1 MKKKTIITSLAL
13 LAAAAMVGVG
23 TSVGLTA
30 IDAPDQVAAVKQD
43 EDGTYLISNKD
54 DFFAIFN
61 RTAEHG
67 AEGKKIRLT
76 ADIDL
81 EGTNVVNAAGQV
93 GMAGDFN
100 GIFDGNGHKIYNI
113 GLVKDASIFNIIGSK
128 GVIKNAT
135 FEFCNYTGNGM
146 GVIRPLSFKNN
157 GLIENVTV
165 VVDAASLP
173 IDNVGPLSY
182 ASGLGTYRDSNA
194 YYVLSSG
201 NGSLLGKVYHHVDG
215 RTEHE
220 TETVENCKYGLT
232 TIDGNVPT
240 NPWIN
245 DPTEGATLL
254 TDDIGYVYVKKSY
267 TIVADEEVTIPAYI
281 VGSADSWHVSWTSSG
296 EGIIDILSSSATE
309 VNIKAIDAG
318 EVTLYGTYTK
328 EGEEDIKVGINI
340 SVEKPAGLNG
350 ISINAKDTLQKI
362 LEIGQKLDI
371 TATLDGNEYD
381 EIQWTSSNP
390 DIISVTQDATDP
402 LAATLQSLKE
412 AENPVT
418 ITVKAISGQDEFE
431 DAITIKS
438 VAPITFNINYLIE
451 DTIANDMVMTGN
463 LVHMFK
469 KDASG
474 VTFSYTPM
482 PWDPVAGEHSK
493 ITIDG
498 KDYLIMRTTVGIS
511 EANIA
516 DGTQIFTQYVFTGHA
531 FDKLDITSAV
541 KSEDGTWN
549 DVTIMANLTVETK
562 TTETGEEQKVI
573 TSKSSKVYTSQE
585 NDYVNEAIDFVFDT
599 VAPKWRDENGSMCHL
614 LNNPEESEALTN
626 ITNAYTDDLSSEAK
640 NVLDTISGGDGTS
653 IGQSVQYLINNS
665 KVNSDGSRVGIIN
678 ADKSLGTTA
687 IVAVAITTGAAAL
700 GLVYLALRKKSK
712 KAE

>member
-30 IDAPDQVAAVKQD
+30 IDTPDQVAAVQQD

-61 RTAEHG
+61 KSATYG
-67 AEGKKIRLT
+67 AEGVKIRLI

-81 EGTNVVNAAGQV
+81 EETNVVNAAGQV
-93 GMAGDFN
+93 GMAGEFN
-100 GIFDGNGHKIYNI
+100 GVFDGNGHKVYNI
-113 GLVKDASIFNIIGSK
+113 GLVTDASIFNIIGSK

-135 FEFCNYTGNGM
+135 FEFRNYTGKGM
-146 GVIRPLSFKNN
+146 AAIRPLSFRNN

-165 VVDAASLP
+165 LVDAASLP
-173 IDNVGPLSY
+173 INDVGPLSY
-182 ASGLGTYRDSNA
+182 VSGLGTYRDSNA

-201 NGSLLGKVYHHVDG
+201 NGIALGKVYHHVDG
-215 RTEHE
+215 RTEDE

-232 TIDGNVPT
+232 AIDGNAPA
-240 NPWIN
+240 NPWIG
-245 DPTEGATLL
+245 DPAQGTTLVA
-254 TDDIGYVYVKKSY
+254 DDIAYVYVEKSY
-267 TIVADEEVTIPAYI
+267 TLLADEEATIPAYI
-281 VGSADSWHVSWTSSG
+281 IGSADSWHVSWVASEDG
-296 EGIIDILSSSATE
+296 VIDVLSSSATE

-318 EVTLYGTYTK
+318 EVTLYGTYSK
-328 EGEEDIKVGINI
+328 DGKDDIRVGLKIT
-340 SVEKPAGLNG
+340 VEKPAGLNG

-390 DIISVTQDATDP
+390 DIISVTQEATDP

-469 KDASG
+469 DASG

-482 PWDPVAGEHSK
+482 PWYPVAGEHSK

-511 EANIA
+511 EAKIA

-599 VAPKWRDENGSMCHL
+599 VAPNWRDENGSMCHL
-614 LNNPEESEALTN
+614 LDNPEESEALTN

-640 NVLDTISGGDGTS
+640 TVLDTISGGDETS

-665 KVNSDGSRVGIIN
+665 KVNSDGSRVGIVN
-678 ADKSLGTTA
+678 ANKNLGTTA
-687 IVAVAITTGAAAL
+687 IVAIAVTTGAAAL